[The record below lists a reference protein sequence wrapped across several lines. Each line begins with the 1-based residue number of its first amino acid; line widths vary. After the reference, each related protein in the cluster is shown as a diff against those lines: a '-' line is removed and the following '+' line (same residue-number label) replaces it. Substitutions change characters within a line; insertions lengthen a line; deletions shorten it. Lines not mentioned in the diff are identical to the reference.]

1 MIIRLALFE
10 GKVAAERAAEFREQ
24 VQTRLT
30 PLWLRFPGVRQVQ
43 VLFTLERDPGVTEV
57 ALALSMSFD
66 SQEALDAALASEVRA
81 ESTVESLALIAA
93 FDLRVVHYV
102 FEQANA

>member
-1 MIIRLALFE
+1 MRTF
-10 GKVAAERAAEFREQ
+10 GRA
-24 VQTRLT
+24 
-30 PLWLRFPGVRQVQ
+30 GG
-43 VLFTLERDPGVTEV
+43 DD
-57 ALALSMSFD
+57 LSVGS
-66 SQEALDAALASEVRA
+66 ALDAALASEVRA